1 MDTTFKYIK
10 MCEKAQGIQ
19 ELKKLDYSYKQGD
32 FYIQLSIDHQSIRVV
47 DGSEDDLPE
56 KIRQRQIWLPRQ
68 DQLQEIHPIDL
79 VMGILGN
86 SWSDEM
92 GFDKEDERLEKYL
105 SLFKTNEQVHLA
117 FIMKEKYNKIWNE
130 EQQDWVQL

>member
-1 MDTTFKYIK
+1 MDTSEKYIK
-10 MCEKAQGIQ
+10 MCEKAQEIQDLKTTWDDKDFFGISNNNIKGK
-19 ELKKLDYSYKQGD
+19 LKVSD
-32 FYIQLSIDHQSIRVV
+32 FKGNTGFLTTMKSL
-47 DGSEDDLPE
+47 E
-56 KIRQRQIWLPRQ
+56 IWLPRQ